1 MKEKVRVLVKI
12 KQNRNESK
20 KNINIQRESFENSKS
35 ERSVATH
42 RLIVAQGPDP
52 PDPGGV
58 ARGLDGWLV
67 SGS

>member
-1 MKEKVRVLVKI
+1 MKENVRELVKI
-12 KQNRNESK
+12 KNNLKTRK
-20 KNINIQRESFENSKS
+20 KNIEIQRESFENSKS
-35 ERSVATH
+35 ERSVATD

-58 ARGLDGWLV
+58 ARAAREWLV